1 MRETLKAEEGTE
13 MPAGQTRQIFRSFWM
28 AGFESSCHINASHR
42 RLDMIAGV
50 HHDLLAATDYA
61 LIRDVGMLTARDG
74 IRWHLVD
81 RSGGFDF
88 SSLVPLADAA
98 DKAGVQVIW
107 NLCHYGWPDDL
118 DIFTPKFV
126 DRFARFSSA
135 VAAFF
140 FDRSEEV
147 PVYAPV
153 NEISFFAW
161 AAGRQLIYPYAYG
174 RGAELKEQLVRAV
187 IAGCEAIWS
196 VDRRAR
202 FVYPEPTIHCVPL
215 RSRPDWTEPAAI
227 QNESQFEA
235 WDMIAG
241 YARPDLGGH
250 PRYLDIL
257 GSNFYFSNQWECPD
271 GDRIAW
277 HIKPRDERWV
287 PYHRLLENI
296 HRRYRRPLFVAETSH
311 IGSGRGEWVLEIARE
326 VQQARSDG
334 TPIEGVCLYPIID
347 RYDWNDDQHWHN
359 SGLWDLQIDDN
370 GVYRRILN
378 QNYRSALQTASILAG
393 EPLSSA

>member
-1 MRETLKAEEGTE
+1 
-13 MPAGQTRQIFRSFWM
+13 
-28 AGFESSCHINASHR
+28 
-42 RLDMIAGV
+42 
-50 HHDLLAATDYA
+50 
-61 LIRDVGMLTARDG
+61 
-74 IRWHLVD
+74 
-81 RSGGFDF
+81 
-88 SSLVPLADAA
+88 
-98 DKAGVQVIW
+98 
-107 NLCHYGWPDDL
+107 
-118 DIFTPKFV
+118 
-126 DRFARFSSA
+126 
-135 VAAFF
+135 
-140 FDRSEEV
+140 
-147 PVYAPV
+147 
-153 NEISFFAW
+153 
-161 AAGRQLIYPYAYG
+161 
-174 RGAELKEQLVRAV
+174 
-187 IAGCEAIWS
+187 
-196 VDRRAR
+196 
-202 FVYPEPTIHCVPL
+202 
-215 RSRPDWTEPAAI
+215 
-227 QNESQFEA
+227 
-235 WDMIAG
+235 MIAG

-347 RYDWNDDQHWHN
+347 RHDWNDDQHWHN

-370 GVYRRILN
+370 GIYRRILN
-378 QNYRSALQTASILAG
+378 QDYRSALQTASILTG